1 MEICKWISHLN
12 MIKYLDMQVTKS
24 RIRLLSIGI
33 LVVALMLVVKLYSVQ
48 IINGDDFAERADRQ
62 YQKPTGHIF
71 NRGTIFFTEKSGNT
85 ISAAT
90 VKTGFI
96 LAINPK
102 LVQKAGIDT
111 IYNAL
116 KVHITDLDYEDF
128 YAKAS
133 KQNDTYEEI
142 RKKLDEK
149 TGIAISEQKL
159 AGVGLYKDKWRY
171 YPGGSL
177 AAHVLGLI
185 GFNAENELAGR
196 YGLER
201 SYQETLMRDSDS
213 VYVNFFAEMFSN
225 IKKTVLEHEK
235 FEGDIVTSIEPDT
248 QQYVEQMLAKLSKA
262 YNSERSGAIIMDPKT
277 GQIIAMGIAPTFDP
291 NNLKEVKDPAIFS
304 NNLVES
310 VYEMGSVV
318 KPLTMAVGID
328 TGKVTANTVY
338 NDKGSVTLN
347 NKTMYNFDKKA
358 RGDITLQY
366 ALSKSLNTGFVY
378 VAQLVGNQTLAD
390 YFLKFGIGDK
400 TKIDLPN
407 ESAGL
412 VKNLSTNRDIEY
424 ATASFGQ
431 GIAMSPIA
439 LIRAYSAIANHG
451 ELVRPYVVKSI
462 NYKLGYSKDISP
474 EVGPRVIKP
483 ETARAVTDMMVY
495 NVDHSL
501 LEGKAKNE
509 RYAVAAKTGTAQ
521 IATAGGTY
529 DEYRFLHSFVGFLP
543 AYNPRFLVFIYT
555 VNPRGVNYAS
565 ETLAQPFIDLSR
577 FLINHYELPPDR

>member
-1 MEICKWISHLN
+1 MSL
-12 MIKYLDMQVTKS
+12 TKS
-24 RIRLLSIGI
+24 RIRLLSIAML
-33 LVVALMLVVKLYSVQ
+33 LVAGMLIVKLYSVQ
-48 IINGDDFAERADRQ
+48 IIHGSDFAERADRQ

-71 NRGTIFFTEKSGNT
+71 SRGTIYFTEKSGNT
-85 ISAAT
+85 ISAAA

-111 IYNAL
+111 VYTSL
-116 KVHITDLDYEDF
+116 KTHISDLDYADF
-128 YAKAS
+128 YTKAS

-142 RKKLDEK
+142 RKKIDEK
-149 TGIAISEQKL
+149 TGEAIAAQKI
-159 AGVGLYKDKWRY
+159 AGIGLYKDKWRY
-171 YPGGSL
+171 YPGGEL

-185 GFNAENELAGR
+185 GYNTENELAGR

-201 SYQETLMRDSDS
+201 SYQETLLRDSDS

-225 IKKTVLEHEK
+225 IKKTVLESEK

-248 QQYVEQMLAKLSKA
+248 QQYIEQMLAKLSKA

-277 GQIIAMGIAPTFDP
+277 GEIVAMALAPTFDP
-291 NNLKEVKDPAIFS
+291 NNLKDIKDPAVFS

-338 NDKGSVTLN
+338 HDKGSVTLN
-347 NKTMYNFDKKA
+347 NKTMYNFDKKG

-378 VAQLVGNQTLAD
+378 VAQLVGNKTLAD
-390 YFLKFGIGDK
+390 YFLKFGIGEK

-407 ESAGL
+407 ESTGL
-412 VKNLSTNRDIEY
+412 VKNLSSNIDIEF

-439 LIRAYSAIANHG
+439 LLRAYSAIANQG
-451 ELVRPYVVKSI
+451 ELVQPHVVKKI
-462 NYKLGYSKDISP
+462 NYRLGYTKDISAQ
-474 EVGPRVIKP
+474 VGPRVIKP

-501 LEGKAKNE
+501 LDGKAKNE

-521 IATAGGTY
+521 IATSGGTY

-565 ETLAQPFIDLSR
+565 ETLAQPFVDLSR

>member
-1 MEICKWISHLN
+1 
-12 MIKYLDMQVTKS
+12 MQVTKS

-33 LVVALMLVVKLYSVQ
+33 LVVALMLIVKLYSVQ

-102 LVQKAGIDT
+102 LVQKAGIDV

-116 KVHITDLDYEDF
+116 KVYITDLEYTDF

-149 TGIAISEQKL
+149 TGLAISEQKL

-248 QQYVEQMLAKLSKA
+248 QQYIEQMLAKLSKT

-291 NNLKEVKDPAIFS
+291 NNLKEVKDPAVFS

-318 KPLTMAVGID
+318 KPLTLAVGID

-407 ESAGL
+407 ESSGL
-412 VKNLSTNRDIEY
+412 VKNLVQIEI
-424 ATASFGQ
+424 SN
-431 GIAMSPIA
+431 M
-439 LIRAYSAIANHG
+439 LLLR
-451 ELVRPYVVKSI
+451 
-462 NYKLGYSKDISP
+462 LGK
-474 EVGPRVIKP
+474 V
-483 ETARAVTDMMVY
+483 
-495 NVDHSL
+495 
-501 LEGKAKNE
+501 
-509 RYAVAAKTGTAQ
+509 
-521 IATAGGTY
+521 
-529 DEYRFLHSFVGFLP
+529 LP
-543 AYNPRFLVFIYT
+543 CHR
-555 VNPRGVNYAS
+555 
-565 ETLAQPFIDLSR
+565 
-577 FLINHYELPPDR
+577 

>member
-1 MEICKWISHLN
+1 
-12 MIKYLDMQVTKS
+12 MQVTKS

-116 KVHITDLDYEDF
+116 KVHITDLDYDDF
-128 YAKAS
+128 FAKAS

-291 NNLKEVKDPAIFS
+291 NNLKEVKDPAVFS

-328 TGKVTANTVY
+328 TGKVTANTIY

-378 VAQLVGNQTLAD
+378 VAQIVGNQTLAD

-439 LIRAYSAIANHG
+439 LIRAYSAIANQG

>member
-1 MEICKWISHLN
+1 
-12 MIKYLDMQVTKS
+12 MQLIKS
-24 RIRLLSIGI
+24 RIRILSIGI
-33 LVVALMLVVKLYSVQ
+33 LLVALMLVAKLYSVQ
-48 IINGDDFAERADRQ
+48 IIHGGDFAERADRQ
-62 YQKPTGHIF
+62 YQKPSGHIF
-71 NRGTIFFTEKSGNT
+71 NRGSIYFTEKSGNT

-102 LVQKAGIDT
+102 LVQKTGIDGVYAS
-111 IYNAL
+111 I
-116 KVHITDLDYEDF
+116 KEFIPDLDYDDF
-128 YAKAS
+128 YMRAG
-133 KQNDTYEEI
+133 KQNDTYEEV
-142 RKKLDEK
+142 RKKVDEK
-149 TGIAISEQKL
+149 TGEAISEKKI

-171 YPGGSL
+171 YPGGQL
-177 AAHVLGLI
+177 ASHVLGLI
-185 GFNAENELAGR
+185 GYNAENELAGR

-201 SYQETLMRDSDS
+201 SYENTLLRDSDS

-235 FEGDIVTSIEPDT
+235 LEGDIVTSIEPDT
-248 QQYVEQMLAKLSKA
+248 QQYIEQMLNKLEKT
-262 YNSERSGAIIMDPKT
+262 YNSERSGAIVMDPKT
-277 GQIIAMGIAPTFDP
+277 GEIMAMALAPTFDP
-291 NNLKEVKDPAIFS
+291 NNLKDVKDPAVFS
-304 NNLVES
+304 NSLVEN

-328 TGKVTANTVY
+328 TDKVHADTVY
-338 NDKGSVTLN
+338 HDNGSVTLN
-347 NKTMYNFDKKA
+347 NKTIYNFDKKG

-366 ALSKSLNTGFVY
+366 AMSKSLNTGFVFI
-378 VAQLVGNQTLAD
+378 AQKVGNKTLGD
-390 YFLKFGIGDK
+390 YFLKFGMGEK
-400 TKIDLPN
+400 TNIDLPN

-412 VKNLSTNRDIEY
+412 VKNLSTNIDIEF

-439 LIRAYSAIANHG
+439 LLRAYSAIANEG
-451 ELVRPYVVKSI
+451 TLVQPHIVRKVDYR
-462 NYKLGYSKDISP
+462 LGYSTDISP
-474 EVGPRVIKP
+474 KKGEQVIKP
-483 ETARAVTDMMVY
+483 ETAREVTDMMVY

-501 LEGKAKNE
+501 LDGKAKND

-521 IATAGGTY
+521 IATAGGVY

>member
-1 MEICKWISHLN
+1 
-12 MIKYLDMQVTKS
+12 MQVTKS

-33 LVVALMLVVKLYSVQ
+33 LVVALMLIVKLYSVQ

-102 LVQKAGIDT
+102 LVQKAGIDV

-116 KVHITDLDYEDF
+116 KVYITDLEYTDF

-149 TGIAISEQKL
+149 TGLAISEQKL

-248 QQYVEQMLAKLSKA
+248 QQYIEQMLAKLSKT

-291 NNLKEVKDPAIFS
+291 NNLKEVKDPAVFS

-318 KPLTMAVGID
+318 KPLTLAVGID

-407 ESAGL
+407 ESSGL

-439 LIRAYSAIANHG
+439 LIRAYSAIANQG
-451 ELVRPYVVKSI
+451 ELVRPYVVKGI

-501 LEGKAKNE
+501 LDGKAKNE

-543 AYNPRFLVFIYT
+543 AYNPRFLVFIFT

>member
-1 MEICKWISHLN
+1 MSL
-12 MIKYLDMQVTKS
+12 TKS
-24 RIRLLSIGI
+24 RIRLLSIAML
-33 LVVALMLVVKLYSVQ
+33 LVAGTLIVKLYSVQ
-48 IINGDDFAERADRQ
+48 IIHGSDFAERADRQ

-71 NRGTIFFTEKSGNT
+71 SRGTIYFTEKSGNT

-111 IYNAL
+111 VYASL
-116 KVHITDLDYEDF
+116 KTHITDLDYADF

-142 RKKLDEK
+142 RKKIDEK
-149 TGIAISEQKL
+149 TGEIIAVQKI
-159 AGVGLYKDKWRY
+159 AGTGLYKDKWRY

-185 GFNAENELAGR
+185 GFNAGNELAGR

-201 SYQETLMRDSDS
+201 SYQETLLRDRDS

-225 IKKTVLEHEK
+225 IKKTVLESEK

-248 QQYVEQMLAKLSKA
+248 QQYIEQMLAKLSKA

-277 GQIIAMGIAPTFDP
+277 GEIIAMALAPTFDP
-291 NNLKEVKDPAIFS
+291 NNLKDIKDPAVFS

-338 NDKGSVTLN
+338 HDKGSVTLN
-347 NKTMYNFDKKA
+347 NKTIYNFDKKG

-378 VAQLVGNQTLAD
+378 VAQQVGNKTLAD
-390 YFLKFGIGDK
+390 YFLKFGIGEK

-407 ESAGL
+407 ESTGL
-412 VKNLSTNRDIEY
+412 VKNLSSNIDIEF

-439 LIRAYSAIANHG
+439 ILRAYSAIANQG
-451 ELVRPYVVKSI
+451 ELVQPHVVKKI
-462 NYKLGYSKDISP
+462 KYRLGYSKDISAQ
-474 EVGPRVIKP
+474 VGPRVIKP

-495 NVDHSL
+495 NVDRSL
-501 LEGKAKNE
+501 LDGKAKNE

-521 IATAGGTY
+521 IATSGGTY

-565 ETLAQPFIDLSR
+565 ETLAQPFVDLSR

>member
-1 MEICKWISHLN
+1 MSL
-12 MIKYLDMQVTKS
+12 TKS
-24 RIRLLSIGI
+24 RIRLLSIAML
-33 LVVALMLVVKLYSVQ
+33 LVAVMLIVKLYSVQ
-48 IINGDDFAERADRQ
+48 IIHGSDFAERADRQ

-71 NRGTIFFTEKSGNT
+71 SRGTIYFTEKSGNT
-85 ISAAT
+85 ISAAA

-111 IYNAL
+111 VYTSL
-116 KVHITDLDYEDF
+116 KIHITDLDYADF
-128 YAKAS
+128 YSKAS

-142 RKKLDEK
+142 RKKIDEK
-149 TGIAISEQKL
+149 TGEAIAAQKI
-159 AGVGLYKDKWRY
+159 AGIGLYKDKWRY
-171 YPGGSL
+171 YPGGEL

-185 GFNAENELAGR
+185 GYNAENELAGR

-201 SYQETLMRDSDS
+201 SYQETLLRDSDS

-225 IKKTVLEHEK
+225 IKKTVLKSEK

-248 QQYVEQMLAKLSKA
+248 QQYIEQMLAKLSKA

-277 GQIIAMGIAPTFDP
+277 GEIVAMALAPTFDP
-291 NNLKEVKDPAIFS
+291 NNLKDIKDPAVFS

-338 NDKGSVTLN
+338 HDKGSVTLN
-347 NKTMYNFDKKA
+347 NKTMYNFDKKG

-378 VAQLVGNQTLAD
+378 VAQQVGNKTLAD
-390 YFLKFGIGDK
+390 YFLKFGIGEK

-407 ESAGL
+407 ESTGL
-412 VKNLSTNRDIEY
+412 VKNLSSNIDIEF

-439 LIRAYSAIANHG
+439 LLRAYSAIANQG
-451 ELVRPYVVKSI
+451 ELVQPHVVKKI
-462 NYKLGYSKDISP
+462 NYRLGYSKDISAQ
-474 EVGPRVIKP
+474 VGPRVIKP

-501 LEGKAKNE
+501 LDGKAKNE

-521 IATAGGTY
+521 IATSGGTY

-565 ETLAQPFIDLSR
+565 ETLAQPFVDLSR